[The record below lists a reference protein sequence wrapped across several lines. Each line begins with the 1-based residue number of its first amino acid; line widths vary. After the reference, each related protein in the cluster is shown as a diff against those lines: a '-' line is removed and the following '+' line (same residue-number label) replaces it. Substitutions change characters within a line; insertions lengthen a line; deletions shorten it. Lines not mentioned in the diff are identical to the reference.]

1 MLINLFF
8 NYSLEV
14 PISCSEKS
22 SVITTSLES
31 NSELVSSRLEIPNE
45 SILEEVPVNQ
55 LEEPSNILSASKYD
69 NYNINRSGKSA
80 KIVQNSNS
88 DSSSSPGLLD

>member
-45 SILEEVPVNQ
+45 SILEEVSVNQ

-69 NYNINRSGKSA
+69 NYNINRSRKSA